1 MKSKFVKRSSTKE
14 GPTISEVYSGAV
26 VKGGPKRKVV
36 KLTKTNLVTDNDARK
51 TYGGGEKIKK
61 VYKNGVLTN
70 ERRKKLSAN
79 KIIRKGLI

>member
-14 GPTISEVYSGAV
+14 GPTISEVYAGAT

-36 KLTKTNLVTDNDARK
+36 KITKTNLTTDYEARK
-51 TYGGGEKIKK
+51 TFGGGETIKK
-61 VYKNGVLTN
+61 VYKGGVLTK

-79 KIIRKGLI
+79 KVIRKGLI